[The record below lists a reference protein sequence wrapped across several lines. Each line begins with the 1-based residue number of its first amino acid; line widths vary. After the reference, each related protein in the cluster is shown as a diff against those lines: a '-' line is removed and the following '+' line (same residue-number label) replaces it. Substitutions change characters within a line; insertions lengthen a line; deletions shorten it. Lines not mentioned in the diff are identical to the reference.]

1 MLFKLKLYLAAVAGT
16 VIHIGYPKAG
26 STWLQSYFSANPAL
40 FYDGG
45 LTDSYKQM
53 GKVPENIAA
62 KAGTEKVLVLSE
74 EQLSVWQGNLDIV
87 GVKFQP
93 FDIKLHQ
100 QQVCESLHHQFP
112 EANILI
118 VTRGFASALKSMY
131 SQYITIGGIYTFQ
144 QFLQHYGN
152 IMAQFYDYGYLIS
165 LYRQTFGHKQVVVLP
180 FELLKDKPPAFL
192 QLMQQGLQLPAF
204 NFEGERANM
213 ALHAEEMESY
223 RRLSLLLYG
232 MVKWLPRKMAQM
244 IYGSYVFMLYQRKF
258 HGVLKMFRSQTE
270 QLHIPTETMALFSGR
285 AELLKY
291 EEIFEPYLKE
301 YLI

>member
-1 MLFKLKLYLAAVAGT
+1 
-16 VIHIGYPKAG
+16 
-26 STWLQSYFSANPAL
+26 
-40 FYDGG
+40 
-45 LTDSYKQM
+45 
-53 GKVPENIAA
+53 
-62 KAGTEKVLVLSE
+62 
-74 EQLSVWQGNLDIV
+74 
-87 GVKFQP
+87 
-93 FDIKLHQ
+93 
-100 QQVCESLHHQFP
+100 
-112 EANILI
+112 
-118 VTRGFASALKSMY
+118 MY
-131 SQYITIGGIYTFQ
+131 SQYITIGGICTFQ

-165 LYRQTFGHKQVVVLP
+165 LYRQTFGHKRVVVLP
-180 FELLKDKPPAFL
+180 FELLKDKPAAFL

-204 NFEGERANM
+204 NFEGEKANV
-213 ALHAEEMESY
+213 ALHVEEMESY

-270 QLHIPTETMALFSGR
+270 QLHIPSETMALFSGR